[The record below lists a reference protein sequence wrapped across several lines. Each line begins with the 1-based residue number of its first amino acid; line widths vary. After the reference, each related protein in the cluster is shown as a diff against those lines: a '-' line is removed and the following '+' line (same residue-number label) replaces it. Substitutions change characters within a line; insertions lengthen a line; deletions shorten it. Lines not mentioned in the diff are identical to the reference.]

1 MIIDHDQLLSI
12 EDGQRTV
19 REAQVGAGTRLGRF
33 VNLYGCS
40 LGQNCV
46 VQAFVEITKGVAIGD
61 RCRIEALSFICDG
74 VTIGDDCVIGPGVM
88 FINDTFSGGRPAIS
102 RDLWEETHIE
112 DGVRIGANATILP
125 VRIGKGALIQAGAVV
140 TTDVPAGAV
149 VGGNPAQLLEAAEE
163 RKP

>member
-1 MIIDHDQLLSI
+1 M
-12 EDGQRTV
+12 
-19 REAQVGAGTRLGRF
+19 
-33 VNLYGCS
+33 
-40 LGQNCV
+40 
-46 VQAFVEITKGVAIGD
+46 EITKGVAIGD